1 MGMYGFEFK
10 IEKHSEF
17 KIEKH
22 LLYDEENKKIFVN

>member
-22 LLYDEENKKIFVN
+22 LVYDEENKKIFSN